1 MAKRSTAT
9 RGLIITVGSLAFV
22 IAVVFLLIPMA
33 MTPTT
38 TPTIGVPAE
47 FGDTSVEEMIVEPQ
61 PQPVTTFC
69 RIYPNADT
77 CR

>member
-1 MAKRSTAT
+1 MVKSTAT
-9 RGLIITVGSLAFV
+9 RGLIIMGGSLVIV
-22 IAVVFLLIPMA
+22 IAVIFFLIPIA

-38 TPTIGVPAE
+38 PTMGVPAE
-47 FGDTSVEEMIVEPQ
+47 FGDTEVEEMIVQ
-61 PQPVTTFC
+61 TQPVTTFC

>member
-1 MAKRSTAT
+1 MA
-9 RGLIITVGSLAFV
+9 GSLVIV
-22 IAVVFLLIPMA
+22 IAVIFFFIPMA

-38 TPTIGVPAE
+38 TPTMGVPAE
-47 FGDTSVEEMIVEPQ
+47 FGDTSVEEMIVREETQ
-61 PQPVTTFC
+61 LGLPVTTFC

>member
-1 MAKRSTAT
+1 MVKSTAT
-9 RGLIITVGSLAFV
+9 RGLIIMGGSLVIV
-22 IAVVFLLIPMA
+22 IAVIFFLIPIA

-38 TPTIGVPAE
+38 TPTMGVPAE
-47 FGDTSVEEMIVEPQ
+47 FGDTEVEEMIVQ
-61 PQPVTTFC
+61 TQPVTTFC